1 MAGEPCESIHEQA
14 WWPFGG
20 NVADQNSPSRVQLG
34 LDLAEHP
41 DSSRELWNVAVATPG
56 EDEGVK
62 APRQLD
68 GLDRARVELR
78 RQTFLVEHVAGVG
91 DSTRGDVQP
100 LHPIAQLEQADPIA
114 PCASR
119 ASGIDPVAASLLTP
133 RWAHRVVNEVPII
146 RWPARSLISP
156 HECGR
161 FGARNGA
168 NEQSHAEVRGDDQ
181 SRRHVP

>member
-1 MAGEPCESIHEQA
+1 MAGEPCESIREQA

-91 DSTRGDVQP
+91 DSTRGDVEP
-100 LHPIAQLEQADPIA
+100 LDPIAQLEQADQIA
-114 PCASR
+114 PR
-119 ASGIDPVAASLLTP
+119 AGSNQENAICGLQKACVQPLLPGIKLETS
-133 RWAHRVVNEVPII
+133 
-146 RWPARSLISP
+146 SSP
-156 HECGR
+156 GPSSSHE
-161 FGARNGA
+161 
-168 NEQSHAEVRGDDQ
+168 
-181 SRRHVP
+181 